1 MMNDSTPHTI
11 ASLMA
16 SLDDAQHGAILEHF
30 DGIYHCQR
38 LGQRE
43 QRIVYLAY
51 LLKSGWLLSDGGWL
65 HIHHS
70 ITEVSEADYELTD
83 LETQGM
89 AGGVNLLIT
98 IGFYGLDRLADL
110 L

>member
-11 ASLMA
+11 ASLMT
-16 SLDDAQHGAILEHF
+16 SLDDAQHAAILEHF

-38 LGQRE
+38 LGLRE

-51 LLKSGWLLSDGGWL
+51 LLKNGYLVKDEGWL
-65 HIHHS
+65 HIHHF

-89 AGGVNLLIT
+89 AGGVNLLVT
-98 IGFYGLDRLADL
+98 LGFYEVDRLADL